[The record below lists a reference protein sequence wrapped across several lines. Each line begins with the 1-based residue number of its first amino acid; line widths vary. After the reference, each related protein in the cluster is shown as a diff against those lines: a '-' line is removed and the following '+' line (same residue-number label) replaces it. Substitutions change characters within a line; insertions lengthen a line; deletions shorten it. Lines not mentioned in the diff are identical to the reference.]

1 MQGVKSVTKQAF
13 MKSIPIMCSYIFVSM
28 AYGMMM
34 ENAGFAWYYSL
45 LTSLTVYTGVFQFV
59 LITFLSSGAS
69 IVTIAVTALLM
80 NSRQSFYSLSFL
92 EAFRKIGRKKLY
104 MIHTMT
110 DETYAVNCTIE
121 DKDENSRKE
130 MFLVAFFSR
139 CYWMFGAVMGGL
151 IGQLIPFGLRSLPF
165 LVFQEGKELPDQIK
179 RLGMVLPSSIMAV
192 LIVYCLKD
200 VGDDFMADGL
210 WKLIAAA
217 ITAVSYRWKHNTLIS
232 ILLGTVSY
240 MMFLHF
246 FG

>member
-34 ENAGFAWYYSL
+34 ENAGFKWYYSL
-45 LTSLTVYTGVFQFV
+45 LVSLTVYTGAFQFV

-92 EAFRKIGRKKLY
+92 ETFRKMGRKKLY

-151 IGQLIPFGLRSLPF
+151 IGQLIPFELTGIDFCMTALFIIIFMDQLEKNKDHFPAVVGIVIAIICSIVFGSQNFMFLSL
-165 LVFQEGKELPDQIK
+165 II
-179 RLGMVLPSSIMAV
+179 SSM
-192 LIVYCLKD
+192 
-200 VGDDFMADGL
+200 
-210 WKLIAAA
+210 
-217 ITAVSYRWKHNTLIS
+217 
-232 ILLGTVSY
+232 ILLVKQGGTSY
-240 MMFLHF
+240 E
-246 FG
+246 